1 MKNANINNYEGESF
15 SIKKKTKIFAMTEPN
30 SYEKKKLSK
39 TMKNIHEKSIKE
51 KIKNFSINIRNE
63 LAKKMEKKK
72 NLFQR
77 QIYTPLYIQMHKSL
91 REIEKDIKTAQQY
104 VLPDKV
110 ILKKLRNP
118 ILDTLF
124 QLKQKEIKL
133 LLNNNND
140 NKSISNNYFREKMK
154 TSKIKK
160 KIGNHQ
166 NNIFVKTF
174 SKDLNKSQYRSKS
187 KIRKM
192 LSFRS
197 NIEAYKDKK
206 NNNDYDTEEKNGAP
220 LNMNLFSDTDLDSK
234 SNILSPTNS
243 NSPIMPKKSPTLL
256 KGESKDINNKLLMTS
271 FLSKN
276 LNTNANVQ
284 ELKLNNEDF
293 NNKNVNKIRYKTFYI
308 EYQPEWYS
316 KNKFIKNRFEKNMII
331 NPLFQKKII
340 DDQLALLF
348 ENMKI
353 FQSQYLIDKNLN
365 KYFSKISWN
374 TQKSL
379 NCNLEEAIGL
389 LTEISYLILNGYDN
403 IIQNF
408 ISNPIPRITK
418 KKLKSVINERQ
429 EFILNITSFSET
441 FVFLKVCYEAYNI
454 IFSNKEE
461 FFINK
466 SNFEILYQY
475 LDRARYVVS
484 KICLELSNMYKEQ
497 NKEDKKIIE
506 ECLKKIK
513 NVNRKAL
520 INNLKIIN
528 NNIKNN
534 NDVNV
539 KNKNKKNKIQKSK
552 VDCHQKFGLFSS
564 GINSFRYKGP
574 KKLKLSE
581 EHLTNLRINRAFGS
595 VSYREI
601 RPSKHFSKF
610 DINSRLVNQLMKY
623 ATDEFK
629 SRIISERI
637 RQRFI
642 TEEY

>member
-174 SKDLNKSQYRSKS
+174 SKDLNKSIYRSKS

-197 NIEAYKDKK
+197 NIEGYKDKK
-206 NNNDYDTEEKNGAP
+206 NYNEYDTEEKNGAP
-220 LNMNLFSDTDLDSK
+220 LNINLFSDTDLDSK

-243 NSPIMPKKSPTLL
+243 NSPIMPKKSSTLI
-256 KGESKDINNKLLMTS
+256 KGETKDNKLLMTS

-276 LNTNANVQ
+276 LNTNTNVP

-293 NNKNVNKIRYKTFYI
+293 NKNANKVRYKTFYI

-418 KKLKSVINERQ
+418 KKLKGVINERQ
-429 EFILNITSFSET
+429 EFILNISSFSET